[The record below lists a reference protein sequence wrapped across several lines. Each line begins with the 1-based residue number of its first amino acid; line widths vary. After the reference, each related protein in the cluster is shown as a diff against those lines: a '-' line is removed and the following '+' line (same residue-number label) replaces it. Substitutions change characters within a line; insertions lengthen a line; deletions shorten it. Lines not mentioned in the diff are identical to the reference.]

1 MWEGARLAAIK
12 IWKPMWRLCEDKKII
27 WIIKVQVSR
36 GRTDVYADGIIEPST
51 PSLNWVNEK

>member
-1 MWEGARLAAIK
+1 MWEVAWLATIK
-12 IWKPMWRLCEDKKII
+12 ISKPLLRLCEVKKII

-51 PSLNWVNEK
+51 TSLNWVNEN